1 MFIKTYNVN
10 DRNVDAFNEDV
21 KKGTAMVAYT
31 ADWCGHCQNL
41 KPHWNQFQNS
51 CSRKKCRKP
60 VTVASCD
67 VPQNQGKAFYA
78 DNVRGFPTIV
88 AFKNGKLKKTFSP
101 VDGNRENPKDLEKFL
116 KSVMGA
122 SSKKSKK
129 TKKKK
134 GRRKTNK
141 KNSKSKKK
149 KKRRRKKISRKKFK
163 KLAKMLGY

>member
-10 DRNVDAFNEDV
+10 DTNVDAFNEDV

-31 ADWCGHCQNL
+31 ADWCGHCQRL

-51 CSRKKCRKP
+51 CSKKKSQKP

-67 VPQNQGKAFYA
+67 VPQNQGKAFYTN
-78 DNVRGFPTIV
+78 NVQGFPTIV
-88 AFKNGKLKKTFSP
+88 AFKNGKVKKTFSP
-101 VDGNRENPKDLEKFL
+101 TDGNRENPKDLEKFL
-116 KSVMGA
+116 KSVMGV

-134 GRRKTNK
+134 RKNKSK
-141 KNSKSKKK
+141 KNKRKSKKK
-149 KKRRRKKISRKKFK
+149 KRRKKISRKKFK